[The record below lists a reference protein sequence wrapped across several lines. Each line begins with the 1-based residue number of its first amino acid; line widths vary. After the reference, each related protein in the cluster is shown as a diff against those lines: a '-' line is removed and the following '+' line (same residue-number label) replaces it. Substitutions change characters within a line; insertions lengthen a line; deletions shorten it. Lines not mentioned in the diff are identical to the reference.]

1 MKNKALTLLFILSQV
16 FSTVALM
23 STIISF
29 TTPLI
34 NFSLFMKIAFVCC
47 IANIVILIAS
57 IFTYF
62 KDREK

>member
-1 MKNKALTLLFILSQV
+1 MKNKALTLLLQV
-16 FSTVALM
+16 FSTVVLM
-23 STIISF
+23 PMIISF
-29 TTPLI
+29 TTLLI

-47 IANIVILIAS
+47 IIHIVILTAS